1 MKVVCNT
8 TPLIALSSIGL
19 LHLLNDIYGK
29 ICIPEAVFEEI
40 NAGGEIELPD
50 LNDTEWISII
60 PDIRTY
66 ENSLLYQL
74 DIGERQVVLN
84 ALQTPF
90 DLLLIDDR
98 VARNIAEILGLKV
111 KGTLGV
117 LVEAKRRRLIS
128 SFKDKAFEMREKG
141 IYFSERLIKEIAE
154 QINEKS

>member
-29 ICIPEAVFEEI
+29 ICIPEAVSEEI

-84 ALQTPF
+84 ALQAPF

-98 VARNIAEILGLKV
+98 IAL
-111 KGTLGV
+111 TL
-117 LVEAKRRRLIS
+117 
-128 SFKDKAFEMREKG
+128 
-141 IYFSERLIKEIAE
+141 
-154 QINEKS
+154 